1 MYDFIPSVMKH
12 SHPAFEAVKPNI
24 GSSFTSLK
32 FLKNEN
38 IKSHIWHYHPEIELI
53 FVCGGSGKRQIGSN
67 ISYFSDGDL
76 VLMGTN
82 LPHCGMTNENTNND
96 YEMVIQ
102 FKPDF
107 LGEEIWTLSEMQK
120 IAVLLEKAKAGIVFS
135 ENIKKEIGQKIVEM
149 HESSSLDKLMKFLK
163 ILEELAS
170 TNEYRILNA
179 GKYYLQTQV
188 EDNERINHI
197 FNFVKDHFKEQISLE
212 QISDLANMKVP
223 SFCRYFKKITNK
235 TFTQFVNEY
244 RITHSLKLLA
254 EQPLSITDVCFE
266 SGFNNFSYFN
276 KTFKEYTG
284 KSPSQYRKEFNYLID

>member
-1 MYDFIPSVMKH
+1 MKH

-32 FLKNEN
+32 FLRNEN
-38 IKSHIWHYHPEIELI
+38 IKSHVWHYHPEIELI

-76 VLMGTN
+76 VLMGSN

-107 LGEEIWTLSEMQK
+107 LGENFFELPEMQK
-120 IAVLLEKAKAGIVFS
+120 ISALLEKSKAGIVFS
-135 ENIKKEIGQKIVEM
+135 ENIKKQIGQQIVVM
-149 HESSSLDKLMKFLK
+149 HESASLEKLMKFLE
-163 ILEELAS
+163 ILDALAS
-170 TNEYRILNA
+170 TSDYRILNA

-188 EDNERINHI
+188 EDNERINLI
-197 FNFVKDHFKEQISLE
+197 FNYVKDHFKEQITLE
-212 QISDLANMKVP
+212 QVADLANMKVP

-254 EQPLSITDVCFE
+254 EQPLSITEVCFE

-276 KTFKEYTG
+276 KTFKEYIQ
-284 KSPSQYRKEFNYLID
+284 KSPSQYRKEFNFLIE

>member
-1 MYDFIPSVMKH
+1 MKH

-32 FLKNEN
+32 FLRNEN
-38 IKSHIWHYHPEIELI
+38 IKSHVWHYHPEIELI

-76 VLMGTN
+76 VLMGSN

-107 LGEEIWTLSEMQK
+107 LGENFFELPEMQK
-120 IAVLLEKAKAGIVFS
+120 ISALLEKSKAGIVFS
-135 ENIKKEIGQKIVEM
+135 ENIKKQIGQQIVVM
-149 HESSSLDKLMKFLK
+149 PESASLEKLMKFLE
-163 ILEELAS
+163 ILDALAS
-170 TNEYRILNA
+170 TSDYRILNA

-188 EDNERINHI
+188 EDNERINLI
-197 FNFVKDHFKEQISLE
+197 FNYVKDHFKEQITLE
-212 QISDLANMKVP
+212 QVADLANMKVP

-254 EQPLSITDVCFE
+254 EQPLSITEVCFE

-276 KTFKEYTG
+276 KTFKEYIQ
-284 KSPSQYRKEFNYLID
+284 KSPSQYRKEFNFLIE

>member
-1 MYDFIPSVMKH
+1 MKH

-32 FLKNEN
+32 FLRNEN
-38 IKSHIWHYHPEIELI
+38 IKSHVWHYHPEIELI

-76 VLMGTN
+76 VLMGSN

-107 LGEEIWTLSEMQK
+107 LGENFFELPEMQK
-120 IAVLLEKAKAGIVFS
+120 ISALLEKSKAGIVFS
-135 ENIKKEIGQKIVEM
+135 ENIKKQIGQQIVVM
-149 HESSSLDKLMKFLK
+149 HESSSLEKLMKFLE
-163 ILEELAS
+163 ILDALAS
-170 TNEYRILNA
+170 TSDYRILNA

-188 EDNERINHI
+188 EDNERINLI
-197 FNFVKDHFKEQISLE
+197 FNYVKDHFKEQITLE
-212 QISDLANMKVP
+212 QVADLANMRVP

-254 EQPLSITDVCFE
+254 EQPLSITEVCFE

-276 KTFKEYTG
+276 KTFKEYIQ
-284 KSPSQYRKEFNYLID
+284 KSPSQYRKEFNFLIE

>member
-1 MYDFIPSVMKH
+1 MKH
-12 SHPAFEAVKPNI
+12 SHPAFEAIKPNI

-32 FLKNEN
+32 FLRNEN
-38 IKSHIWHYHPEIELI
+38 IKSHVWHYHPEVELI
-53 FVCGGSGKRQIGSN
+53 YVCKGSGKRQIGSN

-76 VLMGTN
+76 VFIGSN
-82 LPHCGMTNENTNND
+82 LPHCGLTNENTNND

-107 LGEEIWTLSEMQK
+107 LGEVIWETPEMQR
-120 IAVLLEKAKAGIVFS
+120 IVSLLEKSKAGMVFG
-135 ENIKKEIGQKIVEM
+135 ENVKNEIGKKIVEM
-149 HESSSLDKLMKFLK
+149 HESSSLDKLIRFLE
-163 ILEELAS
+163 ILENLA
-170 TNEYRILNA
+170 TTQDYRILNA

-188 EDNERINHI
+188 EDNERINVI
-197 FNFVKDHFKEQISLE
+197 FNYVKDHFRDQITLE
-212 QISDLANMKVP
+212 EMADLANMKVP

-254 EQPLSITDVCFE
+254 EQSLSITEVCFE

-276 KTFKEYTG
+276 KTFKEYTQ
-284 KSPSQYRKEFNYLID
+284 KSPSQYRKEFNFFME

>member
-1 MYDFIPSVMKH
+1 MKH
-12 SHPAFEAVKPNI
+12 SSPAFEAVKPNI

-32 FLKNEN
+32 FLRNEN
-38 IKSHIWHYHPEIELI
+38 IKSHVWHYHPEIELI

-67 ISYFSDGDL
+67 ISYFSEGDL
-76 VLMGTN
+76 VLMGSN

-102 FKPDF
+102 FKSDF
-107 LGEEIWTLSEMQK
+107 LGETIWELPEMQR
-120 IAVLLEKAKAGIVFS
+120 IASLLEKAKAGIVFS
-135 ENIKKEIGQKIVEM
+135 ENIKKTIGKKIVEM
-149 HESSSLDKLMKFLK
+149 HESSSLERLVKFIE
-163 ILEELAS
+163 ILDSLAS
-170 TNEYRILNA
+170 ASDYRILNA

-188 EDNERINHI
+188 EDNERINLI
-197 FNFVKDHFKEQISLE
+197 FNYVKDHFKEQITLE
-212 QISDLANMKVP
+212 EISDLANMKVP

-254 EQPLSITDVCFE
+254 EQPLSITEVCFE

-276 KTFKEYTG
+276 KTFKEYIK
-284 KSPSQYRKEFNYLID
+284 KSPSQYRKEFNFFIE

>member
-1 MYDFIPSVMKH
+1 MKH
-12 SHPAFEAVKPNI
+12 ANPAFEAIKPNI

-32 FLKNEN
+32 FQRNEN
-38 IKSHIWHYHPEIELI
+38 IKSHVWHYHPEVELI
-53 FVCGGSGKRQIGSN
+53 FVCKGSGKRQIGSN

-76 VLMGTN
+76 VLIGSN
-82 LPHCGMTNENTNND
+82 LPHCGLTNENTNND

-107 LGEEIWTLSEMQK
+107 LGENIWETPEMQR
-120 IAVLLEKAKAGIVFS
+120 ISALLEKSKAGIVFN
-135 ENIKKEIGQKIVEM
+135 ENIKRTVGKKIADM
-149 HESSSLDKLMKFLK
+149 HEMSSLNKLLNFLE
-163 ILEELAS
+163 ILDELAI
-170 TNEYRILNA
+170 TQDYRILNA

-197 FNFVKDHFKEQISLE
+197 FNYVKDHFKEQITLE
-212 QISDLANMKVP
+212 EIADIANMKVP

-254 EQPLSITDVCFE
+254 EQPLSITEVCFE

-276 KTFKEYTG
+276 KTFKEYIK
-284 KSPSQYRKEFNYLID
+284 KSPSQYRKEFNYFME

>member
-1 MYDFIPSVMKH
+1 MKH
-12 SHPAFEAVKPNI
+12 SHPSFEAVKPNI

-32 FLKNEN
+32 FLRNEN
-38 IKSHIWHYHPEIELI
+38 IKSHVWHYHPEVELI

-67 ISYFSDGDL
+67 ISYFTDGDL
-76 VLMGTN
+76 VLMGSN
-82 LPHCGMTNENTNND
+82 LPHCGMTNENTKND

-107 LGEEIWTLSEMQK
+107 LGETIWGLPEMQR
-120 IAVLLEKAKAGIVFS
+120 IASLLEKSKAGIVFS
-135 ENIKKEIGQKIVEM
+135 ENVKKAIGKKIVEM
-149 HESSSLDKLMKFLK
+149 HESSSLERLVKFIE
-163 ILEELAS
+163 ILDTLAS
-170 TNEYRILNA
+170 TQDYRILNA

-188 EDNERINHI
+188 EDNERINII
-197 FNFVKDHFKEQISLE
+197 FNYVKDHFKEQITLE
-212 QISDLANMKVP
+212 EIADLANMKVP

-254 EQPLSITDVCFE
+254 EQPLSITEVCFE

-276 KTFKEYTG
+276 KTFKEYIQ
-284 KSPSQYRKEFNYLID
+284 KSPSQYRKEFNYFME

>member
-1 MYDFIPSVMKH
+1 MKH
-12 SHPAFEAVKPNI
+12 SNPAFEAIKPNI

-32 FLKNEN
+32 FLRNEN
-38 IKSHIWHYHPEIELI
+38 IKSHVWHYHPEIELI
-53 FVCGGSGKRQIGSN
+53 FVCKGSGKRQIGSN

-76 VLMGTN
+76 VLIGSN
-82 LPHCGMTNENTNND
+82 LPHCGLTNENTNND

-107 LGEEIWTLSEMQK
+107 LGESIWETPEMQR
-120 IAVLLEKAKAGIVFS
+120 ISALLEKSKAGIVFD
-135 ENIKKEIGQKIVEM
+135 EHIKKTVGLKIAAM
-149 HESSSLDKLMKFLK
+149 HEMSSLNKLIRFLE
-163 ILEELAS
+163 ILDELA
-170 TNEYRILNA
+170 TTHDYRILNA

-188 EDNERINHI
+188 EDNDRINHI
-197 FNFVKDHFKEQISLE
+197 FNYVKDHFKEQITLE
-212 QISDLANMKVP
+212 EIADLANMKVP

-254 EQPLSITDVCFE
+254 EQPLSITEVCFE

-276 KTFKEYTG
+276 KTFKEYIK
-284 KSPSQYRKEFNYLID
+284 KSPSQYRKEFNYFME

>member
-1 MYDFIPSVMKH
+1 MKH
-12 SHPAFEAVKPNI
+12 SNPAFEAVKPNI

-38 IKSHIWHYHPEIELI
+38 IKSHVWHYHPEIELI
-53 FVCGGSGKRQIGSN
+53 FVCKGSGKRQIGSN

-76 VLMGTN
+76 VLIGSN

-96 YEMVIQ
+96 YEMVLQ

-107 LGEEIWTLSEMQK
+107 LGKPVWETPEMQK
-120 IAVLLEKAKAGIVFS
+120 ITSLLEKSKAGIVFG
-135 ENIKKEIGQKIVEM
+135 EKVKKEIGEKIAAM
-149 HESSSLDKLMKFLK
+149 HEAVSFRRLICFLE
-163 ILEELAS
+163 ILEDLA
-170 TNEYRILNA
+170 TTQDYRILNA

-188 EDNERINHI
+188 EDNERINII
-197 FNFVKDHFKEQISLE
+197 FNYVKDHFREQITLE
-212 QISDLANMKVP
+212 EVAGLANMKVP

-235 TFTQFVNEY
+235 TFTHFVNEY

-254 EQPLSITDVCFE
+254 EQPLSITEVCFE

-276 KTFKEYTG
+276 KTFKEYIK
-284 KSPSQYRKEFNYLID
+284 KSPSQYRKEFNYFME

>member
-1 MYDFIPSVMKH
+1 MKH

-32 FLKNEN
+32 FLRNEN
-38 IKSHIWHYHPEIELI
+38 IKSHVWHYHPEIELI

-76 VLMGTN
+76 VLIGSN

-107 LGEEIWTLSEMQK
+107 LGEHFFGLPEMQR
-120 IAVLLEKAKAGIVFS
+120 ISALLEKSKAGIVFS
-135 ENIKKEIGQKIVEM
+135 ENIKKEIGEKLVEM
-149 HESSSLDKLMKFLK
+149 HESSSLEKLVKFLE
-163 ILEELAS
+163 ILDTLAS
-170 TNEYRILNA
+170 TSDYRILNA

-188 EDNERINHI
+188 EDNERINLI
-197 FNFVKDHFKEQISLE
+197 FNYVKDHFKEQITLE
-212 QISDLANMKVP
+212 QVADLANMRVP

-254 EQPLSITDVCFE
+254 EQPLSITEVCFE

-276 KTFKEYTG
+276 KTFKEYTQ
-284 KSPSQYRKEFNYLID
+284 KSPSQYRKEFNFLID

>member
-1 MYDFIPSVMKH
+1 MKH
-12 SHPAFEAVKPNI
+12 ANPAFEAIKPNI

-32 FLKNEN
+32 FQRNEN
-38 IKSHIWHYHPEIELI
+38 IKSHVWHYHPEVELI
-53 FVCGGSGKRQIGSN
+53 FVCKGSGKRQIGSN

-76 VLMGTN
+76 VLIGSN
-82 LPHCGMTNENTNND
+82 LPHCGLTNENTNND

-107 LGEEIWTLSEMQK
+107 IGENIWETPEMQR
-120 IAVLLEKAKAGIVFS
+120 ISTLLEKSKAGIVFN
-135 ENIKKEIGQKIVEM
+135 ENIKKTVGQKITDM
-149 HESSSLDKLMKFLK
+149 HEMSSLNKLLNFLE
-163 ILEELAS
+163 ILDELA
-170 TNEYRILNA
+170 TTQDYRILNA

-197 FNFVKDHFKEQISLE
+197 FNYVKDHFKEQITLE
-212 QISDLANMKVP
+212 EIADLANMKVP

-254 EQPLSITDVCFE
+254 EQPLSITEVCFE

-276 KTFKEYTG
+276 KTFKEYIK
-284 KSPSQYRKEFNYLID
+284 KSPSQYRKEFNYFME

>member
-1 MYDFIPSVMKH
+1 MKH
-12 SHPAFEAVKPNI
+12 SHPSFEAIKPNI

-32 FLKNEN
+32 FLANEN
-38 IKSHIWHYHPEIELI
+38 IKSHVWHYHPEIELI
-53 FVCGGSGKRQIGSN
+53 HVCKGSGKRQIGSN

-76 VLMGTN
+76 VLIGSN
-82 LPHCGMTNENTNND
+82 LPHCGLTNENTNNE

-107 LGEEIWTLSEMQK
+107 LGETLWETPEMQR
-120 IAVLLEKAKAGIVFS
+120 IVSLLEKSKAGIVFGDAV
-135 ENIKKEIGQKIVEM
+135 KKEVGRKIAEM
-149 HESSSLDKLMKFLK
+149 HESSSLDRLIRFLG
-163 ILEELAS
+163 ILDELGS
-170 TNEYRILNA
+170 TQDCRILNA

-188 EDNERINHI
+188 EDNDRINVI
-197 FNFVKDHFKEQISLE
+197 FNYVKDHFREQITLE
-212 QISDLANMKVP
+212 EIADLANMKVP

-254 EQPLSITDVCFE
+254 EQPMSITEVCFE

-276 KTFKEYTG
+276 KTFKEYVK
-284 KSPSQYRKEFNYLID
+284 KSPSQYRKEFNYFME

>member
-1 MYDFIPSVMKH
+1 MKH
-12 SHPAFEAVKPNI
+12 ANPAFEAIKPNI

-32 FLKNEN
+32 FQRNEN
-38 IKSHIWHYHPEIELI
+38 IKSHVWHYHPEVELI
-53 FVCGGSGKRQIGSN
+53 FVCKGSGKRQIGSN

-76 VLMGTN
+76 VLIGSN
-82 LPHCGMTNENTNND
+82 LPHCGLTNENTNND

-107 LGEEIWTLSEMQK
+107 LGENIWETPEMQR
-120 IAVLLEKAKAGIVFS
+120 ISALLEKSKAGIVFE
-135 ENIKKEIGQKIVEM
+135 ENIKKTVGKKIAEM
-149 HESSSLDKLMKFLK
+149 HEMSSLNKLLTFLK
-163 ILEELAS
+163 ILDELA
-170 TNEYRILNA
+170 TTQDYRILNA

-197 FNFVKDHFKEQISLE
+197 FNYVKDHFKEQITLE
-212 QISDLANMKVP
+212 EIADLANMKVP

-254 EQPLSITDVCFE
+254 EQPLSITEVCFE

-276 KTFKEYTG
+276 KTFKEYIK
-284 KSPSQYRKEFNYLID
+284 KSPSQYRKEFNYFME

>member
-1 MYDFIPSVMKH
+1 MKH
-12 SHPAFEAVKPNI
+12 SHPAFEAIKPNI

-32 FLKNEN
+32 FLRNEN
-38 IKSHIWHYHPEIELI
+38 IKSHVWHYHPEVELI
-53 FVCGGSGKRQIGSN
+53 FVCKGSGKRQIGSN

-76 VLMGTN
+76 VLIGSN
-82 LPHCGMTNENTNND
+82 LPHCGLTNENTNND

-107 LGEEIWTLSEMQK
+107 LGENIWQTPEMHR
-120 IAVLLEKAKAGIVFS
+120 ISALLEKSKAGIVFE
-135 ENIKKEIGQKIVEM
+135 ENIKKTVGKKIADM
-149 HESSSLDKLMKFLK
+149 HEMSSLNKLISFLE
-163 ILEELAS
+163 ILDELA
-170 TNEYRILNA
+170 TTQDYRILNA

-197 FNFVKDHFKEQISLE
+197 FNYVKDHFKEQITLE
-212 QISDLANMKVP
+212 EIADLANMKVP

-254 EQPLSITDVCFE
+254 EQPLSITEVCFE

-276 KTFKEYTG
+276 KTFKEYIK
-284 KSPSQYRKEFNYLID
+284 KSPSQYRKEFNYFME

>member
-1 MYDFIPSVMKH
+1 MKH
-12 SHPAFEAVKPNI
+12 ANPAFEAIKPNI

-32 FLKNEN
+32 FQRNEN
-38 IKSHIWHYHPEIELI
+38 IKSHVWHYHPEVELI
-53 FVCGGSGKRQIGSN
+53 FVCKGSGKRQIGSN

-76 VLMGTN
+76 VLIGSN
-82 LPHCGMTNENTNND
+82 LPHCGLTNENTNND

-107 LGEEIWTLSEMQK
+107 LGENIWETPEMQR
-120 IAVLLEKAKAGIVFS
+120 ISALLEKSKAGIVFN
-135 ENIKKEIGQKIVEM
+135 ENIKKTVGKKIADM
-149 HESSSLDKLMKFLK
+149 HEMSSLNKLLNFLE
-163 ILEELAS
+163 ILDELA
-170 TNEYRILNA
+170 TTQDYRILNA

-197 FNFVKDHFKEQISLE
+197 FNYVKDHFKEQITLE
-212 QISDLANMKVP
+212 EIADIANMKVP

-254 EQPLSITDVCFE
+254 EQPLSITEVCFE

-276 KTFKEYTG
+276 KTFKEYIK
-284 KSPSQYRKEFNYLID
+284 KSPSQYRKEFNYFME

>member
-107 LGEEIWTLSEMQK
+107 LGEEIWTLPEMQK